1 MPGEIE
7 KRDISPVSFA
17 QKCRQRPTKAS
28 PGQIGLKRDLEA
40 DLTSATRTDATA
52 LVCGRFWRMR
62 TFGHIAAIDGSEPIP
77 EVIGRG
83 PSQVRKFQ

>member
-1 MPGEIE
+1 MWVVSQ
-7 KRDISPVSFA
+7 SPPMLA
-17 QKCRQRPTKAS
+17 
-28 PGQIGLKRDLEA
+28 L
-40 DLTSATRTDATA
+40 SATRTDATA